1 MPGTYTGAR
10 TGMNESPEAHSSVAA
25 PGNGPQLPLSTNPRA
40 PSPSPENLESPTV
53 CCHLTCPRGTACR
66 LFWHYLHGSTGFPGS
81 LQSRLFQI
89 HSLLSL
95 QISLRRRSP
104 KARPRSQS
112 GKELDAEKKKPKIA
126 SSRSFHRAK
135 VNTKE
140 CPCTLLCAWQVLQC
154 SVVASR
160 CC

>member
-1 MPGTYTGAR
+1 MNLLKPTAPSLPQETDLSFPSPQTRGLPAPLPR
-10 TGMNESPEAHSSVAA
+10 TWNLPPSVA
-25 PGNGPQLPLSTNPRA
+25 T
-40 PSPSPENLESPTV
+40 SPA
-53 CCHLTCPRGTACR
+53 PRGTACR
-66 LFWHYLHGSTGFPGS
+66 LFWCHLLVSTGFPGS
-81 LQSRLFQI
+81 LESTLCQI

-95 QISLRRRSP
+95 QISLRRQSL
-104 KARPRSQS
+104 KAQPWSQS

-140 CPCTLLCAWQVLQC
+140 CPHTLLCAWQVLQC
-154 SVVASR
+154 AVVASR